1 MSIESELLPAWF
13 MYLLFLPTGFVLLWA
28 LWRVNWLALKEQ
40 SVLQHVFY
48 SACLALAVLWSIRA
62 GLSSGLGIHF
72 MGLTAATLVMGWP
85 LALLSGAIGLLC
97 MTIIG
102 LESYAGFA
110 VNFMVSV
117 ALPVATSYG
126 VLTLVQRKLP
136 ANPFVYIF
144 LCGFFNGAIAILAVA
159 CTTSLM
165 LGLLQVYS
173 WEAVY
178 EEYFM
183 YLPLMI
189 FPEAFINGMVVAGV
203 MGTFP
208 HLLSSFNVDK
218 YFSDD

>member
-28 LWRVNWLALKEQ
+28 LWRVNWLVLKEQ

-97 MTIIG
+97 VTIIG

-144 LCGFFNGAIAILAVA
+144 LC
-159 CTTSLM
+159 
-165 LGLLQVYS
+165 
-173 WEAVY
+173 
-178 EEYFM
+178 
-183 YLPLMI
+183 
-189 FPEAFINGMVVAGV
+189 
-203 MGTFP
+203 
-208 HLLSSFNVDK
+208 
-218 YFSDD
+218 

>member
-1 MSIESELLPAWF
+1 

-85 LALLSGAIGLLC
+85 LALLSGALGLLC
-97 MTIIG
+97 VTIIG

-189 FPEAFINGMVVAGV
+189 FPEAFINGMIVAGV